1 MPGLGQWRNGPGMTP
16 HRLELE
22 IVMVPEGLQ
31 YALLLIGWVAAFM
44 LGKELQT
51 GFAKW
56 WQQRRSE

>member
-1 MPGLGQWRNGPGMTP
+1 MTP
-16 HRLELE
+16 HRLESE
-22 IVMVPEGLQ
+22 IVIVPEGLQ